1 MKSQV
6 FRIIAWGLALG
17 VTVLWVLQ
25 KGAVSE
31 HKTIYDDLV
40 AKLLDVQ
47 NKTAVAES
55 AFEEEKAKLLSEN
68 IKLEEE
74 DGVVTQEMN
83 AFQKQVDELSTAI
96 ADEEANLATI
106 KAEGAA
112 FPEQLASIRAAL
124 GQAQG
129 NLAPLQE
136 EEAAIKAS
144 RATED
149 QSLAE
154 VRSSNEVLQNQL
166 NSLREIRDDLRRQFE
181 ERSAALRDIIDEPP
195 WLYYGDK
202 TRSKLMNVRPSMTG
216 VFLPLGIGDG
226 VKQGMEF
233 LVRRLNPSTPT
244 KRSWRLKLK
253 IVQSDYSFAVIMP
266 EFGDQDIPVQAGEEV
281 EMERSG
287 NLAREEV
294 EDDPAT
300 PAENP

>member
-6 FRIIAWGLALG
+6 FRIIAWGLTLG

-25 KGAVSE
+25 KGAASE
-31 HKTIYDDLV
+31 HMAIYDELV
-40 AKLLDVQ
+40 ADLHDVR

-55 AFEEEKAKLLSEN
+55 VFEEGKAKLLAEN
-68 IKLEEE
+68 VKLQED

-83 AFQKQVDELSTAI
+83 AFQKQVDDLSTAI
-96 ADEEANLATI
+96 ADEEANLAII
-106 KAEGAA
+106 KAEGAS
-112 FPEQLASIRAAL
+112 FPEQLASIQTAL
-124 GQAQG
+124 VTAQG
-129 NLAPLQE
+129 RLAPLQQ

-149 QSLAE
+149 KSLAE
-154 VRSSNEVLQNQL
+154 VRSANDVLQKQL
-166 NSLREIRDDLRRQFE
+166 DALREIRDDVRRQYE
-181 ERSAALRDIIDEPP
+181 ERSAALREIIDEPP

-202 TRSKLMNVRPSMTG
+202 TRSKLINVRPSMTG

-226 VKQGMEF
+226 VKRGMEF

-281 EMERSG
+281 ELVRSG
-287 NLAREEV
+287 NLAREE
-294 EDDPAT
+294 EENDQET
-300 PAENP
+300 PAKTP